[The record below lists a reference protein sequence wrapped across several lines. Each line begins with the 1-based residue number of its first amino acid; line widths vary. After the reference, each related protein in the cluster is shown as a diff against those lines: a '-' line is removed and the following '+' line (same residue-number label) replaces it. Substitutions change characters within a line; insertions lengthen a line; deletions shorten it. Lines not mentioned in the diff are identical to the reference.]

1 MGRSII
7 IYGKKRQCKPQ
18 SPIQRCIHQAA
29 ICKHRTHAFNNSLI
43 FMFVPNPLSFSFASV
58 SNAAL
63 A

>member
-7 IYGKKRQCKPQ
+7 IYGKKRQYKPQ
-18 SPIQRCIHQAA
+18 SAIHRCIHRAA
-29 ICKHRTHAFNNSLI
+29 ICNDGTHAFNNSPV